1 MNCVDEI
8 KKELKYSN
16 EIKKDIESL
25 LKKIM

>member
-25 LKKIM
+25 LKKLM